1 MYILCY
7 HILVK
12 NLIMV
17 RNKSLCLKKGLVVN
31 MKTCLNCGKE
41 NENLICDKCKNNVD
55 DIISKLTNNFTFFE
69 IYSNNRELFYQS
81 AKICLTNDWLQ
92 QDKKEHI
99 IQAIFV
105 NKFKDYNYFEAEEFA
120 NIIKTNENINKYV
133 LYELGK
139 YYLYTRRYEI
149 AEKYLGKRL
158 TIMENADDEKIKKA
172 IQKSYDEIEK
182 RKKGLMAEYMPLK
195 PEIQAKYCEFMNS
208 IGFDLERKIEQA
220 PRTRSSLKAKI
231 SAEAYPNIKKQEI
244 NNFNFDTFVA
254 FDIETTGFKRKKST
268 LAKAGKID
276 DIIEIAAI
284 KVINGKIDESS
295 SFKFQELVHPLK
307 QKISKEIETLTGITN
322 EMVYDAKQIY
332 EVFPKFMEF
341 VDDNILVGFNCIN
354 FDCDFLIRA
363 GRYSNIIIK
372 NNFFDIYRNLEKLNI
387 KPISLNELSKQYNII
402 NENAHRA
409 LSDAVTTAK
418 LYLKLKNSS
427 YSLTEIGKHHG
438 VSYSV
443 IHDINNGV
451 TYIQDGISYPIR
463 EFTLSKEKFDRLVF
477 DLKYSTMQYSKL
489 GFLYNLSTNQ
499 VKAINAGRSWHK
511 EYIQYPIR
519 QVVFRGTDNKY
530 SNIQRDL
537 LSTNKTFEELA
548 KKYSCSE
555 STIRRINTGETA
567 KNNNFKYPLKRV
579 GMLSSMDIYKIHK
592 LLLSSTMSI
601 NEIARKYRV
610 SEPTIKRIN
619 SGKTKKY
626 MDEKFTY
633 PLRK

>member
-1 MYILCY
+1 
-7 HILVK
+7 
-12 NLIMV
+12 
-17 RNKSLCLKKGLVVN
+17 

-418 LYLKLKNSS
+418 LYLKLKNKFENTTLKVSKVNIVQPIKIINGTYQNS
-427 YSLTEIGKHHG
+427 DTMEEIW
-438 VSYSV
+438 
-443 IHDINNGV
+443 NNLLSDCDNKTQEIV
-451 TYIQDGISYPIR
+451 KSIIQNYPKNTKKPIYYPTV
-463 EFTLSKEKFDRLVF
+463 EFIKDKKRIIVNELWENSKVMLFLPENKEDYNIAKQNGWKCFLLDNSF
-477 DLKYSTMQYSKL
+477 DLQD
-489 GFLYNLSTNQ
+489 FLRS
-499 VKAINAGRSWHK
+499 VK
-511 EYIQYPIR
+511 
-519 QVVFRGTDNKY
+519 
-530 SNIQRDL
+530 
-537 LSTNKTFEELA
+537 
-548 KKYSCSE
+548 
-555 STIRRINTGETA
+555 
-567 KNNNFKYPLKRV
+567 
-579 GMLSSMDIYKIHK
+579 
-592 LLLSSTMSI
+592 
-601 NEIARKYRV
+601 
-610 SEPTIKRIN
+610 
-619 SGKTKKY
+619 
-626 MDEKFTY
+626 
-633 PLRK
+633 